1 MKGAGFY
8 HRIGVLSNNNM
19 SIADA
24 TVHMV
29 KRENFPWPMI
39 KILEQYGNDRLE
51 EIPPEAS
58 LLCIA
63 DTVINE
69 VLVRME
75 KGEEDIDYEKLID
88 RVINS
93 LIGSRNGR
101 LQKSGL
107 KIQHLYRI
115 RKYLK
120 EEKLY
125 YDFLR

>member
-1 MKGAGFY
+1 
-8 HRIGVLSNNNM
+8 
-19 SIADA
+19 
-24 TVHMV
+24 
-29 KRENFPWPMI
+29 
-39 KILEQYGNDRLE
+39 
-51 EIPPEAS
+51 
-58 LLCIA
+58 
-63 DTVINE
+63 
-69 VLVRME
+69 ME